1 MQKEKKLS
9 KKQRRLIFIGTITL
23 ISMLSLAFALNSFR
37 ENIVFFYSPSE
48 LNKVDNLSK
57 KIRVGGMIKEGS
69 VIKFDALNTEFT
81 ITDYEQDLKI
91 SYHGIL
97 PDLFR
102 DGQGVVAKGFLSED
116 RTKFF
121 ASELLV
127 KHDENYM
134 PPEVAKSL
142 KERMENG
149 TAKSAE

>member
-1 MQKEKKLS
+1 MIKEKKLNQ
-9 KKQRRLIFIGTITL
+9 KQRRLIFVGAIAM
-23 ISMLSLAFALNSFR
+23 ISLLSLAFALNSFR

-48 LNKVDNLSK
+48 LHKVSK
-57 KIRVGGMIKEGS
+57 VSRKIRVGGMIKEGS

-91 SYHGIL
+91 RYYGLL

-102 DGQGVVAKGFLSED
+102 EGQGVVAKGFLNENK
-116 RTKFF
+116 TEFL

-134 PPEVAKSL
+134 PPEVAKAL
-142 KERMENG
+142 KKRMDNVG
-149 TAKSAE
+149 TK